1 MYIHQSKLMVKV
13 TVIAYIILKY
23 FDYSPK
29 NLNVILNL

>member
-23 FDYSPK
+23 FGHSPK
-29 NLNVILNL
+29 NSNAILNL